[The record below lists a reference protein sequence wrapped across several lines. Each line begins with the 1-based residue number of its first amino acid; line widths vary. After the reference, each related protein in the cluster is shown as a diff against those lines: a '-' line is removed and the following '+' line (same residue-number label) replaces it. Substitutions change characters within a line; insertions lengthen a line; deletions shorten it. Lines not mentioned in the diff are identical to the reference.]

1 MRKKF
6 FGKYRGVVIN
16 NLDPMQMGRIQA
28 TVPEFSDT
36 SALGWA
42 MPCLPR
48 NDSKKV
54 GSALPEI
61 GAGVWIEFEQGDLN
75 SPIWTGC
82 FYGRAAEIPPSL
94 RNSK

>member
-1 MRKKF
+1 MAKKF

-16 NLDPMQMGRIQA
+16 NVDPMQMGRIQA
-28 TVPEFSDT
+28 KVPEF

-42 MPCLPR
+42 MHCVPR

-54 GSALPEI
+54 GSALPEM

-75 SPIWTGC
+75 RPIWTGC
-82 FYGRAAEIPPSL
+82 FYGSAAEIPPSL